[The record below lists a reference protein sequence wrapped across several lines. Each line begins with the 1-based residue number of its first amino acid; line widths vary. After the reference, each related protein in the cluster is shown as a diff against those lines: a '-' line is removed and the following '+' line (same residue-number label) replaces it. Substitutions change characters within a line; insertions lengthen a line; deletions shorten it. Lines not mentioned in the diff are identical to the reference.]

1 MAQLTVKA
9 APGIRV
15 PMEGAPREYI
25 TDGEAVPVTRSPYY
39 LRRLAEG
46 DLVEASDAPAAP
58 KSGVSDAPATGDDA
72 DVQSDS
78 EALSATVLKA
88 GKKKATQ
95 ESAS

>member
-9 APGIRV
+9 APGLRV

-25 TDGEAVPVTRSPYY
+25 TDGEAVPVARSPYY

-46 DLVEASDAPAAP
+46 DLVEAGEAPAAP
-58 KSGVSDAPATGDDA
+58 VVDVNDTPATGDDT
-72 DVQSDS
+72 DVQPDS

>member
-15 PMEGAPREYI
+15 PMEGSPREYI
-25 TDGEAVPVTRSPYY
+25 TDAAAVPVARSPYY

-46 DLVEASDAPAAP
+46 DLLDAADVAEADTPA
-58 KSGVSDAPATGDDA
+58 SGDDTGIQPA
-72 DVQSDS
+72 IDDVSIT
-78 EALSATVLKA
+78 ALKA